1 MSLFVNGSS
10 AGGRI
15 TITSEE
21 HITLHCTNF
30 ENDIIRSRLRLNLE
44 FKALKGVDYF
54 TAVWTEHFLSFEK
67 AGAQTPLQLWGGLKN
82 CWAWANPVKDMMCD
96 ISLLSCSHV
105 KRQWRK
111 VTEMQPDKNKDK
123 SHKSHYLQGLVLGP
137 MWKHEVQRGDIYD
150 ICTDD
155 DDEVLYF
162 SKKSLNICF
171 VFFNICKLHVLR
183 LKTGLNSPTFK
194 VRNKFCPNLLTY
206 LISLT
211 PTH

>member
-1 MSLFVNGSS
+1 MNRAFLELWKGWRTDPTPVVRGLEKLLGMSQPCQRHDV
-10 AGGRI
+10 RYI
-15 TITSEE
+15 TPV
-21 HITLHCTNF
+21 LLAC
-30 ENDIIRSRLRLNLE
+30 EN
-44 FKALKGVDYF
+44 
-54 TAVWTEHFLSFEK
+54 T
-67 AGAQTPLQLWGGLKN
+67 
-82 CWAWANPVKDMMCD
+82 
-96 ISLLSCSHV
+96 
-105 KRQWRK
+105 QWRK
-111 VTEMQPDKNKDK
+111 VTQMQPDKNKNKDK

>member
-1 MSLFVNGSS
+1 ML
-10 AGGRI
+10 
-15 TITSEE
+15 
-21 HITLHCTNF
+21 
-30 ENDIIRSRLRLNLE
+30 IILQS
-44 FKALKGVDYF
+44 
-54 TAVWTEHFLSFEK
+54 VWTEHFLSFEK

-105 KRQWRK
+105 K
-111 VTEMQPDKNKDK
+111 THSGEK
-123 SHKSHYLQGLVLGP
+123 SHKCNQTKTKTNLKSLTTCRVLCWGP
-137 MWKHEVQRGDIYD
+137 CESMKYSAVIFMIY
-150 ICTDD
+150 
-155 DDEVLYF
+155 VLMMIF
-162 SKKSLNICF
+162 LTEQNHLRTCLSFAFFKKKSLNICF

-194 VRNKFCPNLLTY
+194 VRNKFGPNLLTY